1 MYKFKIMQIE
11 LNAELFEDAM
21 VYAINKHRGQ
31 RRKGS
36 GLPYVMHPFAV
47 MRRIF
52 ANKQSK
58 NMYLLG
64 IAAICHDIIEDC
76 YDTPEERALGLLEIT
91 KLFGPQVASIVDELT
106 LDKDKYATIGKKEY
120 LAAELNIMS
129 SYALAIKL
137 CDRLENV
144 CDMIDM
150 DSKFQKYYVA
160 QTRYIISKL
169 DRHLSPT
176 HKNLIAQIED
186 ECSKYELMLSA

>member
-1 MYKFKIMQIE
+1 MQIE

-21 VYAINKHRGQ
+21 IYAIEKHRGQ
-31 RRKGS
+31 KRKGS
-36 GLPYVMHPFAV
+36 GLPYIMHPFGV

-52 ANKQSK
+52 ENKKSK
-58 NMYLLG
+58 NMYLL
-64 IAAICHDIIEDC
+64 AISCLAHDILEDC
-76 YDTPEERALGLLEIT
+76 YDTAEERAVGLYEIMV
-91 KLFGPQVASIVDELT
+91 KFGPQVASIVDELT